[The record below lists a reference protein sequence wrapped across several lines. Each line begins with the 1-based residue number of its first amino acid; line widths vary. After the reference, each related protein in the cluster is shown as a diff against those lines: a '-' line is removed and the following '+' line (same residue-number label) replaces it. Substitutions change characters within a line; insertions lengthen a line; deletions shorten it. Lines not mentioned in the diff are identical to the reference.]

1 MINDFNDLMNR
12 AGQKDKK
19 FLAVAAAGEEEVL
32 QAIKLALERS
42 LISPVLVGN
51 IKKIK
56 QTAAE
61 IDLDMKQVELIAVN
75 NKSEAC
81 HKAVC
86 LVNSGKADILMK
98 GLVDTSKIM
107 KAVLDEEYGLT
118 TSRLISHIAMVESSA
133 LNKLVFIT
141 DGGMNI
147 KPNLEEKKQII
158 ENAVGMA
165 HKLGYKKPSVAILA
179 AVEKVNYKM
188 KETLDAAALSKMGD
202 RGQIEGAVID
212 GPLALDNALSEE
224 AAEIK
229 GIESPVAGKADILLV
244 PEIIAGNL
252 LGKSPVYFAEDEIA
266 TIIGGTSHSIV
277 LTSRANTAQIKLV
290 SIAAAVLLADY

>member
-1 MINDFNDLMNR
+1 
-12 AGQKDKK
+12 
-19 FLAVAAAGEEEVL
+19 
-32 QAIKLALERS
+32 
-42 LISPVLVGN
+42 
-51 IKKIK
+51 
-56 QTAAE
+56 
-61 IDLDMKQVELIAVN
+61 
-75 NKSEAC
+75 
-81 HKAVC
+81 
-86 LVNSGKADILMK
+86 
-98 GLVDTSKIM
+98 
-107 KAVLDEEYGLT
+107 
-118 TSRLISHIAMVESSA
+118 
-133 LNKLVFIT
+133 
-141 DGGMNI
+141 
-147 KPNLEEKKQII
+147 
-158 ENAVGMA
+158 
-165 HKLGYKKPSVAILA
+165 
-179 AVEKVNYKM
+179 M